1 MTLTQIQYFL
11 EVCQTMNFTKAASNL
26 FVAQPSLSRQ
36 IQMLETEL
44 GVQLL
49 VRSNR
54 NVVLTDAG
62 EVFKREFTKI
72 SGAIEVAIHK
82 IQEAGTQKK
91 EINIGL
97 WPGLGVQVL
106 SGLMENL
113 NDYFEDYKIYAN
125 KYSPYN
131 LNKGME
137 LGTIDVAV
145 GFRGCSMGN
154 AGDCNCDIEKL
165 PAYLVYSDKVFPDK
179 HKPSFAEFSGKKLIC
194 VQDDMSEQII
204 RYQNEVVKKLGIT
217 PSECLKTENAL
228 TSLLYTEAADGF
240 SVWYNPVPEGLRT
253 VAIPKNIAGFSISV
267 CWKKDNRLPLRQFFT
282 DCYNYQGN

>member
-1 MTLTQIQYFL
+1 MFNEEAENHDTDSDSIFL

-91 EINIGL
+91 GDQYRA
-97 WPGLGVQVL
+97 V
-106 SGLMENL
+106 
-113 NDYFEDYKIYAN
+113 A
-125 KYSPYN
+125 
-131 LNKGME
+131 
-137 LGTIDVAV
+137 GTW
-145 GFRGCSMGN
+145 G
-154 AGDCNCDIEKL
+154 
-165 PAYLVYSDKVFPDK
+165 
-179 HKPSFAEFSGKKLIC
+179 
-194 VQDDMSEQII
+194 
-204 RYQNEVVKKLGIT
+204 
-217 PSECLKTENAL
+217 
-228 TSLLYTEAADGF
+228 
-240 SVWYNPVPEGLRT
+240 
-253 VAIPKNIAGFSISV
+253 AGFIRFDGKSQ
-267 CWKKDNRLPLRQFFT
+267 RLF
-282 DCYNYQGN
+282 